1 MAGHGSLT
9 SAMAS
14 SASAG
19 FAVNSRDGVQTHP
32 IMDDVLKTV
41 LVDFH
46 VRKLRSRERKFQ
58 TLLLLSFHIS
68 NLSFCISHFTSP
80 IFRWHLLNSSWIV
93 RFDFFFSTSFKFLE
107 PKNPK

>member
-1 MAGHGSLT
+1 MADHDSLA

-46 VRKLRSRERKFQ
+46 VRSKFRSSRLRKFQ
-58 TLLLLSFHIS
+58 TLLLLSFH
-68 NLSFCISHFTSP
+68 
-80 IFRWHLLNSSWIV
+80 V
-93 RFDFFFSTSFKFLE
+93 FD
-107 PKNPK
+107 